1 MKASRCGADFVI
13 RSSFFVIRYPFFFI
27 LHPSSFILPI
37 NSPLVMPRPPVSVIL
52 HTLNEIDNIDD
63 CLRSV
68 EWADEIY
75 LVDSF
80 STDGT
85 VEHVRKHYPRVRIEQ
100 REYLGAASTKNYAI
114 DRAAYDWIFV
124 IDADERVTPKLR
136 DELLRTLSGPLEVWA
151 YSVGRRNFMLG
162 EQVRFSGL
170 QRDRVTRLFH
180 RGHARYPNKRVH
192 ADLIVDGPTVALR
205 QKMDHYYIR
214 SFDHMIAKMTRY
226 ANWGAAQMYIDG
238 KTTNFVGIFNHTVI
252 KFVRDY
258 ILNFGFLD
266 GVRGLIS
273 VGMHVYYTFWK
284 YAKLWE
290 LTQLRRLGKPV
301 PLPKLD
307 ESDERWELPWEK
319 KG

>member
-1 MKASRCGADFVI
+1 MPARRCRA
-13 RSSFFVIRYPFFFI
+13 PPC
-27 LHPSSFILPI
+27 PSII
-37 NSPLVMPRPPVSVIL
+37 
-52 HTLNEIDNIDD
+52 HTLNEIEQIEE

-75 LVDSF
+75 LVDSL

-85 VEHVRKHYPRVRIEQ
+85 VERVREKFPRVRIEE

-114 DRAAYDWIFV
+114 DRAAHDWIFV
-124 IDADERVTPKLR
+124 IDADERVTPELR
-136 DELLRTLSGPLEVWA
+136 DEILRTLEGPLDVWA

-162 EQVRFSGL
+162 KEVRFSGL

-180 RGHARYPNKRVH
+180 REHARYPNKRVH
-192 ADLIVDGPTVALR
+192 ADLLVDGATVDLR
-205 QKMDHYYIR
+205 HKMLHFYIR
-214 SFDHMIAKMTRY
+214 TFDHMIAKMTRY
-226 ANWGAAQMYIDG
+226 ANWCAAQMFIDG
-238 KTTNFVGIFNHTVI
+238 KTTNLWGIFSHPFS

-258 ILNFGFLD
+258 VFNLGFLD
-266 GVRGLIS
+266 GARGLIS

-290 LTQLRRLGKPV
+290 LQQLKRLGKPV

-307 ESDERWELPWEK
+307 EEGERWELPWEK
-319 KG
+319 KNVGRRLQTAPVSWWAG

>member
-1 MKASRCGADFVI
+1 
-13 RSSFFVIRYPFFFI
+13 
-27 LHPSSFILPI
+27 
-37 NSPLVMPRPPVSVIL
+37 MPRVPITAIL
-52 HTLNEIDNIDD
+52 HTLNEIENIDD
-63 CLRSV
+63 CLRSI

-75 LVDSF
+75 LIDTF

-85 VEHVRKHYPRVRIEQ
+85 LERVRERFPRVRVEQ

-114 DRAAYDWIFV
+114 DRAQHDWIFV

-136 DELLRTLSGPLEVWA
+136 DEMLRTLEGPLDRWA
-151 YSVGRRNFMLG
+151 YSVGRLNFMLG
-162 EQVRFSGL
+162 KPVRYSGL

-192 ADLIVDGPTVALR
+192 ADLIVDGPTGALA

-214 SFDHMIAKMTRY
+214 TFDHMIAKMTRY

-238 KTTNFVGIFNHTVI
+238 KTTSLAGILAHPI
-252 KFVRDY
+252 GKFFRDF
-258 ILNFGFLD
+258 IVNAGFLD
-266 GVRGLIS
+266 GTRGLIS

-290 LTQLRRLGKPV
+290 LTQLRKLGKPV

-307 ESDERWELPWEK
+307 EGEGRWELPWVKSAED
-319 KG
+319 

>member
-1 MKASRCGADFVI
+1 MARA
-13 RSSFFVIRYPFFFI
+13 
-27 LHPSSFILPI
+27 
-37 NSPLVMPRPPVSVIL
+37 PVTAIL
-52 HTLNEIDNIDD
+52 HTLNELGYVEECI
-63 CLRSV
+63 RSV
-68 EWADEIY
+68 QWADEIY

-85 VEHVRKHYPRVRIEQ
+85 IELVRAKFPRVRIEQ
-100 REYLGAASTKNYAI
+100 REYLGAASQKNYAI
-114 DRAAYDWIFV
+114 DRAAHDWIFV

-136 DELLRTLSGPLEVWA
+136 DEMIRTLEGPLDHWA
-151 YSVGRRNFMLG
+151 YSVGRRNFMFDR
-162 EQVRFSGL
+162 EVRYSGL

-192 ADLIVDGPTVALR
+192 ADLVVDGATFDLR
-205 QKMDHYYIR
+205 HKMDHYYIR
-214 SFDHMIAKMTRY
+214 TFDHMIAKMTRY

-238 KTTNFVGIFNHTVI
+238 KTTGVFGILGHTFG

-258 ILNFGFLD
+258 VFNLGFLD
-266 GVRGLIS
+266 GTRGLIS

-290 LTQLRRLGKPV
+290 LRQLQRLGRPV

-307 ESDERWELPWEK
+307 EDEGRWDLPWVK
-319 KG
+319 KAD

>member
-1 MKASRCGADFVI
+1 
-13 RSSFFVIRYPFFFI
+13 
-27 LHPSSFILPI
+27 
-37 NSPLVMPRPPVSVIL
+37 MPRVPVTALI
-52 HTLNEIDNIDD
+52 HTLNERENIED
-63 CLRSV
+63 CIRSV

-85 VEHVRKHYPRVRIEQ
+85 VELVREKFPRVRFEQ
-100 REYLGAASTKNYAI
+100 REYLGAASQKNYAI
-114 DRAAYDWIFV
+114 DRALHDWVFV
-124 IDADERVTPKLR
+124 IDADERVTPKLS
-136 DELLRTLSGPLEVWA
+136 DEILRTLEGPLDLWA
-151 YSVGRRNFMLG
+151 YSVGRLNFMLG
-162 EQVRFSGL
+162 KPVRFSGL

-192 ADLIVDGPTVALR
+192 ADLLVDGATGRLR
-205 QKMDHYYIR
+205 HKMDHFYIR
-214 SFDHMIAKMTRY
+214 TFDHMIAKMTRY
-226 ANWGAAQMYIDG
+226 ANWAAAQMFIDG
-238 KTTNFVGIFNHTVI
+238 KTTSLTGIIGHPIV

-258 ILNFGFLD
+258 IINLGFLD
-266 GVRGLIS
+266 GTRGIIS

-290 LTQLRRLGKPV
+290 LTQLKKLGKPV

-319 KG
+319 AAK